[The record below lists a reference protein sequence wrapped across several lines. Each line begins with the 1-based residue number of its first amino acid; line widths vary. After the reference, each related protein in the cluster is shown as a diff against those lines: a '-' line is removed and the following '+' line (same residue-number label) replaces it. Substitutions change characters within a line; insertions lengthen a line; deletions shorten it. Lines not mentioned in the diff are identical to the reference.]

1 MGTIKNRASGI
12 ILEDSSMLCACLGKD
27 GDLQYTAET
36 IHDSVM
42 AAKYASCRH
51 VIAGLSASHMIFR
64 RTKLPFTRLE
74 QIREILPQEA
84 QDSFINMPVEPH
96 FALQMR
102 INKEQARVLYAG
114 TAAQYLRDALRQLA
128 DIGINPDCLVVAEL
142 GALPLLLRQDMLSSS
157 GRNMVIDSSGA
168 LTTVYIVE
176 DGEIITIRL
185 QAQGA
190 DNRQDVGREELRWL
204 IEDSNRHYPCTRF
217 IYLGPESQVNLLEPA
232 INGETVIPNLEQ
244 LAPGLKNWEHL
255 RVAGLALAADNRQ
268 GRELLD
274 FRWGQFGRY
283 DAWRPWLRPWRQ
295 TMAAVFAFLCIG
307 LFLQALT
314 YQRDSQEY
322 KQLRQ
327 SISQVFHRALPGA
340 PVMIDPVG
348 QLRQVLNSSPHSPA
362 RQRPSLSQ
370 WLALIQLQTGHNIDV
385 RWERFHYEPDGVLI
399 EGEIP
404 SYKALELLRQAL
416 IHSPAITKVK
426 IKDAALLAKGK
437 KVKFS
442 LELS

>member
-1 MGTIKNRASGI
+1 
-12 ILEDSSMLCACLGKD
+12 MLCACPGKD

-36 IHDSVM
+36 IPDSVM
-42 AAKYASCRH
+42 AGKYASCRH

-84 QDSFINMPVEPH
+84 RDSFIKMPVEPH

-102 INKEQARVLYAG
+102 IGKEQARILYAG
-114 TAAQYLRDALRQLA
+114 TAAQYLRDALRRLA
-128 DIGINPDCLVVAEL
+128 CTGINPDCLVVAEL
-142 GALPLLLRQDMLSSS
+142 GALPLLMRQDMLSST

-168 LTTVYIVE
+168 LTTVYVVE

-185 QAQGA
+185 LAKGA
-190 DNRQDVGREELRWL
+190 DSSQNVRQEELRWL

-217 IYLGPESQVNLLEPA
+217 IYLGPEQQVNLPEPA
-232 INGETVIPNLEQ
+232 INGEAVIPDLEQ
-244 LAPGLKNWEHL
+244 LAPGLKDWKYL
-255 RVAGLALAADNRQ
+255 RAAGLALAADKRQ

-283 DAWRPWLRPWRQ
+283 DAWLPWLRPWRQ

-307 LFLQALT
+307 LSLQVLT

-327 SISQVFHRALPGA
+327 SISQTFHQALPRV

-348 QLRQVLNSSPHSPA
+348 QLRQVLNSSSRSLA
-362 RQRPSLSQ
+362 GQKPSLSQ
-370 WLALIQLQTGHNIDV
+370 WLAIIQLQIGNNIDV
-385 RWERFHYEPDGVLI
+385 RWERFHYEPNGVLI

-404 SYKALELLRQAL
+404 SYKALEQLRQAL
-416 IHSPAITKVK
+416 TRSPAIRKVK
-426 IKDAALLAKGK
+426 IKDAALLRKGK